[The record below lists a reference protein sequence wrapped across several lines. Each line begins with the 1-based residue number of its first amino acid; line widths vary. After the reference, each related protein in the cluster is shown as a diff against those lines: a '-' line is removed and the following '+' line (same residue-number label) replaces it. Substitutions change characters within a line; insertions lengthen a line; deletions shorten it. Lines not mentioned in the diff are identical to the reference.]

1 VSEEKP
7 FDPTP
12 SRLERARREGDVARS
27 QELAAAVSFAGGAL
41 AVAALIPSLAAAAR
55 AALESAAASVA
66 SSSEAQNAA
75 FGSASRVSLAPG
87 PYAELAIC
95 VAAVMLAAIGGAV
108 AATFAQGGIAVR
120 ALAVSFEKLNP
131 AEGLK
136 RMFSREALLSAGKA
150 LLAAA
155 AGGLAALPALRDAFG
170 AGASPE
176 QLAGLALHAA
186 ANIAASVVAIGLLFG
201 ALDTLAERARRL
213 RRLRMSFDELRR
225 DHKEQD
231 GDPQLRGRRR
241 QAHRSLIRGSL
252 ARVAEAS
259 FVVTNPTHVAIA
271 LAYRPPEI
279 AVPQVLVRAVDDGA
293 EAVKRRARELGIPL
307 FENVSL
313 ARLLL
318 ARCEVESFIPV
329 EAYVA
334 AAEIVAAL
342 AAAERRAP

>member
-27 QELAAAVSFAGGAL
+27 QELSGVVSFAAGAL
-41 AVAALIPSLAAAAR
+41 ALAAFLPPLGSAASAALASAVASASSPRGAVGFGPYAPFAMCVAGTICAVAAAA
-55 AALESAAASVA
+55 
-66 SSSEAQNAA
+66 
-75 FGSASRVSLAPG
+75 LA
-87 PYAELAIC
+87 
-95 VAAVMLAAIGGAV
+95 V
-108 AATFAQGGIAVR
+108 TFAQGGFVMR
-120 ALAVSFEKLNP
+120 PLAVSFEKLDP
-131 AEGLK
+131 AAGLK
-136 RMFSREALLSAGKA
+136 RMFSRDA

-155 AGGLAALPALRDAFG
+155 KATLATVAGGLAALPAVCGAFG
-170 AGASPE
+170 VGASPP
-176 QLAGLALHAA
+176 QLAALTLHAA
-186 ANIAASVVAIGLLFG
+186 AGIAASVVAIGLVFG
-201 ALDTLAERARRL
+201 SLDAQLERVRRL
-213 RRLRMSFDELRR
+213 RRLRMSFDEVRR

-231 GDPQLRGRRR
+231 GDPLLRGRRR
-241 QAHRSLIRGSL
+241 HVHRNLVRGSL
-252 ARVAEAS
+252 ARVADAA

-279 AVPQVLVRAVDDGA
+279 AVPRVLVRAVDAGA
-293 EAVKRRARELGIPL
+293 ETVKLRARELGIPL

-318 ARCEVESFIPV
+318 ARCEVDAFIPV

-342 AAAERRAP
+342 AVAERGAS